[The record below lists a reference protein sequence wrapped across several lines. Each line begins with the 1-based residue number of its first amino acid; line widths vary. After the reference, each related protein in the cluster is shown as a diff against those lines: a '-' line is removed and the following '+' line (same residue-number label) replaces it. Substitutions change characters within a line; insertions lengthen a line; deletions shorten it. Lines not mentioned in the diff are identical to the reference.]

1 MEGAV
6 VVPEILC
13 EEVSAATPVEDET
26 LASVVAVADVEVVSA
41 ELADAI
47 VEEAATVEGDQH
59 ERVEV
64 VETQGSVPL

>member
-1 MEGAV
+1 M
-6 VVPEILC
+6 PKILC
-13 EEVSAATPVEDET
+13 EEVSAAALVDDET
-26 LASVVAVADVEVVSA
+26 LVLAVAVAGAVVDAEVVSA

-47 VEEAATVEGDQH
+47 VEEAATVEGDQQ

>member
-1 MEGAV
+1 M

-13 EEVSAATPVEDET
+13 EEVSAAALVDDGT
-26 LASVVAVADVEVVSA
+26 LVLAVAVAVVDAEVVSA

>member
-1 MEGAV
+1 M
-6 VVPEILC
+6 VPEVLC

-26 LASVVAVADVEVVSA
+26 LASVVAVAVADVEVVSA

>member
-1 MEGAV
+1 ME
-6 VVPEILC
+6 PEILC
-13 EEVSAATPVEDET
+13 EEVSAAAPVEVEDGT
-26 LASVVAVADVEVVSA
+26 LVSAVAVAEAEPDVVSA

-47 VEEAATVEGDQH
+47 VDEAATVEGDQQ